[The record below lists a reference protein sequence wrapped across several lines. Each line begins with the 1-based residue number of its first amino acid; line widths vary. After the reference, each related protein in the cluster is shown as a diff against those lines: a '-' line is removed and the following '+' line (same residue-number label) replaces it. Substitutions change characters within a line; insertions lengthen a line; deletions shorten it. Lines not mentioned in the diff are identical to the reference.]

1 MVGGRIREGIEGGGV
16 VGDGVV
22 GCGGIPRGRRRG
34 AEHCVT
40 ILAIVS
46 FYPRLWEARDAE
58 CAVVEA
64 EVVFAPRAEAAARK

>member
-46 FYPRLWEARDAE
+46 FFPVNSLMQGGGGGGE
-58 CAVVEA
+58 
-64 EVVFAPRAEAAARK
+64 